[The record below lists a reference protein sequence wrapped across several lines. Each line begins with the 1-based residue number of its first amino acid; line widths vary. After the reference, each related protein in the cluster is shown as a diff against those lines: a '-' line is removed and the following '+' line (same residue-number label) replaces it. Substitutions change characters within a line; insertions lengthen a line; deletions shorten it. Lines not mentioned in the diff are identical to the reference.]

1 MSSSKQLA
9 ALIRKAPPAT
19 VPEED
24 IEEVETAPE
33 PQAAPQDRAKAR
45 AKPAAAKKK
54 EAEPEVPIQVK
65 LPISIQ
71 KQLYHMS
78 VEEGVS
84 LRTIILRAIQH
95 LGIEVPQEELNSRRR
110 KLP

>member
-1 MSSSKQLA
+1 MSSKQLS

-19 VPEED
+19 VTDEDPETV
-24 IEEVETAPE
+24 EVAPE
-33 PQAAPQDRAKAR
+33 TSIFKNVSKPSAS
-45 AKPAAAKKK
+45 AKPVEATKKV
-54 EAEPEVPIQVK
+54 AEPEVPIQVK
-65 LPISIQ
+65 IPLSIQ

-84 LRTIILRAIQH
+84 LRTMILRAIQS
-95 LGIEVPQEELNSRRR
+95 LGIEVPQNELNSRRR

>member
-1 MSSSKQLA
+1 MSSKQLA

-19 VPEED
+19 VPD
-24 IEEVETAPE
+24 EEVETSETAAEPKPAPKTPE
-33 PQAAPQDRAKAR
+33 PAR

-54 EAEPEVPIQVK
+54 VAEPEVPIQVK
-65 LPISIQ
+65 LPLSVQ

-84 LRTIILRAIQH
+84 LRTMILRAIQH
-95 LGIEVPQEELNSRRR
+95 LGIEVPQDELNSRRR

>member
-1 MSSSKQLA
+1 MSSKQLA

-19 VPEED
+19 VSD
-24 IEEVETAPE
+24 EEVRTSEIAPE
-33 PQAAPQDRAKAR
+33 PDATPEPIRAKT
-45 AKPAAAKKK
+45 AAAKKRV
-54 EAEPEVPIQVK
+54 AEPEVPIQVK
-65 LPISIQ
+65 LPVSIQ

-95 LGIEVPQEELNSRRR
+95 LGIDVPQDELNSRRR